1 MQTATKQNPRFR
13 KPEGCAPCSLAQ
25 IGFGF
30 APPSGPPSSRL
41 QFVGEALGWEEA
53 VQGEPFVGSAGGVL
67 TRLLTRAGIHRPDV
81 RIGNVVSCRPPNDYL
96 VGAPWEEHAIS
107 CCSQYLNRFL
117 SQVPS
122 EGVVVTLGATA
133 LASVLNLR
141 GVPGIAVKEWHGTVN
156 RDPSNRFWVVP
167 SFHPSFLQ
175 RGTMN
180 LLQVVTEDLRLAD
193 RISQRGFKR
202 SPAQLV
208 VDPPI
213 DWFRAWVT
221 QHLSRVASDP
231 DGVHLS
237 IDTEFPE
244 KAGKDESEV
253 VAWNAVSPI
262 TRVNGGNDD
271 VVGWTV
277 PYTDVFRQEV
287 ERLLAGVAAAR
298 GWMWLWNK
306 YADYDHLQQH
316 GHTLD
321 GIMAIDGMWLWHYL
335 QSDVFRGLG
344 FVAPMASDFGPW
356 KHWAEVK
363 EHEGPYAAADGLQNW
378 RTCMWALKS
387 AIKVGMWDVFMR
399 DWHDRDTY
407 CLRPAHLMGVP
418 VDRAELQTFHE
429 NLQIKLGT
437 TLAKIKETTAKGVL
451 KPKLGYAR
459 KPKGKKCEVCG
470 GTGTTTNHADG
481 IAGVECSACEGEGV
495 ADPLPPA
502 SIIGKSKKGGGEAK
516 QLYMTEGVRL
526 VESEIDVE
534 VRSCRTCDG
543 HNVGPKHRCPKPRK
557 VKARRGEAGVADVAL
572 PLRVPDLYLA
582 TRKQSRWFWALPFN
596 PDAPAQI
603 LAYIEQQGYEAP
615 VDKKTQRKTTNK
627 KALENLKKQH
637 ADDPLFQ
644 LQLDWKAVVKIDS
657 TYAVGTLA
665 LLDHDDR
672 VHPEYAPIPSTLR
685 DSAKHPNLTNVVADK
700 SGPQSLSAGFRR
712 CIVARD
718 GVPAGVSPEE
728 YAAWQE
734 KWT

>member
-13 KPEGCAPCSLAQ
+13 KPEGCAPCSLAT
-25 IGFGF
+25 IGFGY

-53 VQGEPFVGSAGGVL
+53 IQGEAFVGSAGGVL

-107 CCSQYLNRFL
+107 CCSQYLNRML
-117 SQVPS
+117 SQVPRD
-122 EGVVVTLGATA
+122 GVVVTLGATA
-133 LASVLNLR
+133 LTSVLGLR
-141 GVPGIAVKEWHGTVN
+141 GVAGIAVKEWHGTVN
-156 RDPSNRFWVVP
+156 RDPLDRFWVVP

-221 QHLSRVASDP
+221 NHLARVAEDP

-237 IDTEFPE
+237 LDTEFPE

-306 YADYDHLQQH
+306 YADYDHLNQH

-418 VDRAELQTFHE
+418 VDRTELQVFHE
-429 NLQIKLGT
+429 NLQLKLGT

-459 KPKGKKCEVCG
+459 RPKGKIV
-470 GTGTTTNHADG
+470 DG
-481 IAGVECSACEGEGV
+481 VLQEPA
-495 ADPLPPA
+495 PPA

-516 QLYMTEGVRL
+516 LLYMTEGVRL
-526 VESEIDVE
+526 VESEIEVE
-534 VRSCRTCDG
+534 VNICETCKVED
-543 HNVGPKHRCPKPRK
+543 VGPKHRCRK
-557 VKARRGEAGVADVAL
+557 VRVPGKRRRVSGHVGTDDQAAGATGHGDAHAADAGAGAAVVHGPAVIVTARR
-572 PLRVPDLYLA
+572 LRRRY
-582 TRKQSRWFWALPFN
+582 FWQLPFN

-718 GVPAGVSPEE
+718 GVPAGVTDEE